1 MPLFVCSVIKWD
13 LAFRFLPHNEVILQ
27 KKIYNNYGT
36 IKYLMCGYS
45 KYLTFFFFLLSRC
58 NFKINIFSFYH
69 FPTDYI
75 KSSMRLKDFGSKQC
89 THTVSPGD
97 PSFLFRW
104 QWWRFS
110 CKQLKITDAVC
121 EHAAPQNLSTGRTL
135 ACNKEQKK
143 KSCWLY
149 FPLFSVVS
157 CDSPYKKKSRWVAE
171 SCNKRRKQQQK
182 KACALTAMIEHCCPG
197 NTWYLSPD
205 HDGWMMWEESDDGEK
220 DVKQIR

>member
-1 MPLFVCSVIKWD
+1 MVQLNIWCVGIQNTW
-13 LAFRFLPHNEVILQ
+13 L
-27 KKIYNNYGT
+27 
-36 IKYLMCGYS
+36 
-45 KYLTFFFFLLSRC
+45 FFFFLLSRC

>member
-1 MPLFVCSVIKWD
+1 MWVF
-13 LAFRFLPHNEVILQ
+13 
-27 KKIYNNYGT
+27 KIPD
-36 IKYLMCGYS
+36 
-45 KYLTFFFFLLSRC
+45 FFFFLLSRC

-121 EHAAPQNLSTGRTL
+121 EYAAPQNLSTGRTL

-149 FPLFSVVS
+149 FPLFFQSFPVILLIKKRVDES
-157 CDSPYKKKSRWVAE
+157 LNPVTNEENNNKKKLVLLQRWSSTVAP
-171 SCNKRRKQQQK
+171 
-182 KACALTAMIEHCCPG
+182 AT
-197 NTWYLSPD
+197 PD
-205 HDGWMMWEESDDGEK
+205 TCHLIVMDGWCEKKVMMVRKTWSRSGNVLFYSYFK
-220 DVKQIR
+220 FILIFWVICRCVTVHV

>member
-1 MPLFVCSVIKWD
+1 MWVF
-13 LAFRFLPHNEVILQ
+13 
-27 KKIYNNYGT
+27 KIPDF
-36 IKYLMCGYS
+36 
-45 KYLTFFFFLLSRC
+45 FFFFLLSRC

>member
-1 MPLFVCSVIKWD
+1 MWVF
-13 LAFRFLPHNEVILQ
+13 
-27 KKIYNNYGT
+27 KIPD
-36 IKYLMCGYS
+36 
-45 KYLTFFFFLLSRC
+45 FFFFLLSRC

-149 FPLFSVVS
+149 FPLFFQSFPVILLIKKRVDES
-157 CDSPYKKKSRWVAE
+157 LNPVTNEENNNKKSLCSYSDDRALLPRQHLIPVTWSWWMDDV
-171 SCNKRRKQQQK
+171 RRKWWWWERRE
-182 KACALTAMIEHCCPG
+182 ADPVTFYFTATSNLYWFSE
-197 NTWYLSPD
+197 
-205 HDGWMMWEESDDGEK
+205 
-220 DVKQIR
+220 

>member
-1 MPLFVCSVIKWD
+1 MRWFY
-13 LAFRFLPHNEVILQ
+13 
-27 KKIYNNYGT
+27 KKKYT
-36 IKYLMCGYS
+36 ITMVQLNIWCVGIQNTW
-45 KYLTFFFFLLSRC
+45 LFFFLLSRC

-157 CDSPYKKKSRWVAE
+157 CDSPYKKKESMSRWI
-171 SCNKRRKQQQK
+171 
-182 KACALTAMIEHCCPG
+182 L
-197 NTWYLSPD
+197 
-205 HDGWMMWEESDDGEK
+205 
-220 DVKQIR
+220 